1 MTTSNDDILR
11 ALGRVE
17 EGVRRLQEDF
27 RDEKQAAH
35 ESRAAIHARLDE
47 QVDRI
52 NRLDTTVAISGQVD
66 AQIRGEIRDLKET
79 VDNNHE
85 AVQPAVED
93 WRRVKMLGAG
103 ISMLMLA
110 VGVTAGTVYTVA
122 YDWFSGLLRHWLK
135 IP

>member
-35 ESRAAIHARLDE
+35 DSRAAIHSRLDE

-52 NRLDTTVAISGQVD
+52 NRLDTTVAVSGQLD
-66 AQIRGEIRDLKET
+66 AQIRGEVQALKEVVET
-79 VDNNHE
+79 AH
-85 AVQPAVED
+85 APAVAD
-93 WRRVKMLGAG
+93 WKRIKMIGLG
-103 ISMLMLA
+103 ISGLIAFTGISIGVFASWASETA
-110 VGVTAGTVYTVA
+110 VAA
-122 YDWFSGLLRHWLK
+122 IRHWLK

>member
-1 MTTSNDDILR
+1 VTTSNDDILR

-27 RDEKQAAH
+27 RDEKAAAH

-66 AQIRGEIRDLKET
+66 AQIRGEVQALKET
-79 VDNNHE
+79 VETTH
-85 AVQPAVED
+85 APAVAD
-93 WRRVKMLGAG
+93 WKRIKMIGLG
-103 ISMLMLA
+103 ISGLIA
-110 VGVTAGTVYTVA
+110 FTGISIGVFFSWASEAAVTAI
-122 YDWFSGLLRHWLK
+122 RHWLK